1 MRSARRYLRHVRYT
15 AHIPHDRHEDQHRK
29 LIGALTLLTALASV
43 VMPAA
48 AGVPPAAAA
57 TTVCALYCDTRDPSL
72 AQQETFPSP
81 NMYQN
86 GRVIE
91 LHVSDPDGM
100 AWASIDNGVLDDS
113 TWIDRSWDGGH
124 TWDGLL
130 GKAWIPGTW
139 TGTRTLMYNMYDPAN
154 HRRAVVRACGDAQG
168 VVCTSWA
175 HLPVCASRCDGVS
188 ASSAPADYRPVP
200 DTTLNGRDIALHMDA
215 GGMAWATISNGSPGD
230 EIWMDRSWDGGA
242 SWPDGSSRG
251 RVSVPG
257 GASGTSTIEINID
270 DPLGRMYGGAVRACG
285 RAVTGQ
291 NGSCTAWARDD
302 SARTS
307 AAAEALMWS
316 YDPYNA
322 WWPSSWWN
330 SAVALTSVIDY
341 VRQTGDTRYQWII
354 DRTFQVNRVAFPA
367 GARSSDPISGD
378 FISQATDD
386 TEWWALAWID
396 AYDLTGNAAY
406 LNEAVTIANYV
417 NTLWDTSSCGGGAWS
432 DQQRVYKNA
441 VTNALYIR
449 LTASLHNRVP
459 GDTAWLGRA
468 TTAWNWFRS
477 SGMINSAGLVNDGLT
492 SSCTNNGGTV
502 WSYNQGLA
510 IGAGAEVSR
519 ATGNAS
525 ALSEARYLADSAI
538 GSTALVT
545 NGLLTESCDTIDASC
560 DDNQKQFK
568 GVFMRYLGDLNSA
581 TGGAY
586 GTFIATQANALWT
599 ADRNTLDQFGER
611 WSGQD
616 SSSHPNVRD
625 WRTQAGALEALITA
639 AS

>member
-1 MRSARRYLRHVRYT
+1 MRLAIRRTDKTRHRY
-15 AHIPHDRHEDQHRK
+15 QHRRWIRVLA
-29 LIGALTLLTALASV
+29 LIAAVGAALSPLRPAI
-43 VMPAA
+43 PAA
-48 AGVPPAAAA
+48 TAA

-72 AQQETFPSP
+72 AQQETFPTP
-81 NMYQN
+81 NMYEN

-91 LHVSDPDGM
+91 LHVSDTDGM
-100 AWASIDNGVLDDS
+100 AWASIDNGVLNDS
-113 TWIDRSWDGGH
+113 VWIDRSWDGGH

-130 GKAWIPGTW
+130 GKAWIPGSW
-139 TGTRTLMYNMYDPAN
+139 TGTRTLMYNMYDPSN

-168 VVCTSWA
+168 VVCTNWV
-175 HLPVCASRCDGVS
+175 HLPVCAARCDGAS

-200 DTTLNGRDIALHMDA
+200 DTTLSGRDIALHMDA
-215 GGMAWATISNGSPGD
+215 HGMAWATIAHGASGD

-242 SWPDGSSRG
+242 SWPDGSSEG

-257 GASGTSTIEINID
+257 GASGTSTVEINID
-270 DPLGRMYGGAVRACG
+270 DSLGRLYGGAVRACG

-302 SARTS
+302 SSRTN
-307 AAAEALMWS
+307 AAADALMWS

-341 VRQTGDTRYQWII
+341 TRQTGDTRYAWII
-354 DRTFQVNRVAFPA
+354 DHTFQVNRVAFPA

-396 AYDLTGNAAY
+396 AYDLTHNAAY

-417 NTLWDTSSCGGGAWS
+417 NTLWDTGSCGGGMWS

-441 VTNALYIR
+441 VTNALYVR
-449 LTASLHNRVP
+449 LTAALHNRIP

-492 SSCTNNGGTV
+492 SSCANNGGTV

-510 IGAGAEVSR
+510 IGAGVEVWR
-519 ATGNAS
+519 ATGDGS
-525 ALSEARYLADSAI
+525 ALNEARYLANSAI
-538 GSTALVT
+538 GSTALVA
-545 NGLLTESCDTIDASC
+545 NGLLTESCDNVNASC

-568 GVFMRYLGDLNSA
+568 GIFMRYLGDLNSV

-586 GTFIATQANALWT
+586 NTFIATQANALWN
-599 ADRNTLDQFGER
+599 ADRNTLNQFGER

-616 SSSHPNVRD
+616 SSSYPNIRD
-625 WRTQAGALEALITA
+625 WRTQAGALEALLA
-639 AS
+639 AGS